1 MYKKKKQNKE
11 RALYKDIGNRL
22 LIKRR
27 ELHYTQEQMAEL
39 LGVSTGFYGMIERG
53 EKAPS
58 IEKLVMIYEVLGT
71 DITYLLTGN
80 DKDMQAA
87 NFMEQCPQEKRY
99 DFEQL
104 IKYALN
110 LAEIRHSKAIKLSD
124 HGSPSETDSVK
135 VPYDNE

>member
-1 MYKKKKQNKE
+1 MYEKKNGNESKE
-11 RALYKDIGNRL
+11 LHKNIGNRL

-39 LGVSTGFYGMIERG
+39 LGVSAGFYGMIERG

-58 IEKLVMIYEVLGT
+58 LEKLIIIYEKLGT

-80 DKDMQAA
+80 KSEASEISII
-87 NFMEQCPQEKRY
+87 NQCPRDKQY
-99 DFEQL
+99 DLEQL

-110 LAEIRHSKAIKLSD
+110 LAGIGHSGEVRISEENDAD
-124 HGSPSETDSVK
+124 HKKTGDK
-135 VPYDNE
+135 M

>member
-1 MYKKKKQNKE
+1 MYKKRKGKE
-11 RALYKDIGNRL
+11 ERTLYKEIGNRL

-39 LGVSTGFYGMIERG
+39 LGVSTGFYGMMERG

-58 IEKLVMIYEVLGT
+58 IEKLIMIYEELGT
-71 DITYLLTGN
+71 DITYLLTGDEKETQSSN
-80 DKDMQAA
+80 YIQR
-87 NFMEQCPQEKRY
+87 CPKEKRY

-110 LAEIRHSKAIKLSD
+110 LAEIRHLKSSKY
-124 HGSPSETDSVK
+124 SETEKDEN
-135 VPYDNE
+135 D

>member
-1 MYKKKKQNKE
+1 MYNKRRREEE
-11 RALYKDIGNRL
+11 RGLYKDIGNRL

-39 LGVSTGFYGMIERG
+39 IGVSAGFYGMIERG

-58 IEKLVMIYEVLGT
+58 IEKLIIIYKELGT
-71 DITYLLTGN
+71 DITYLLTGDEKERQFIN
-80 DKDMQAA
+80 LIEK
-87 NFMEQCPQEKRY
+87 CPKEKQY

-110 LAEIRHSKAIKLSD
+110 LAGTGLFNIERGEH
-124 HGSPSETDSVK
+124 
-135 VPYDNE
+135 

>member
-1 MYKKKKQNKE
+1 MNKSVENRERYKN
-11 RALYKDIGNRL
+11 IGNRL

-27 ELHYTQEQMAEL
+27 EIHYTQEQMAEA

-58 IEKLVMIYEVLGT
+58 IEKLIIMYEKLGI
-71 DITYLLTGN
+71 DITYLLTGKEN
-80 DKDMQAA
+80 ENQVF
-87 NFMEQCPQEKRY
+87 NYIERCPSEKKY

-110 LAEIRHSKAIKLSD
+110 LA
-124 HGSPSETDSVK
+124 SVK
-135 VPYDNE
+135 SC

>member
-1 MYKKKKQNKE
+1 MYEKKNGNESKE
-11 RALYKDIGNRL
+11 LHKNIGNRL

-39 LGVSTGFYGMIERG
+39 LGVSAGFYGMIERG

-58 IEKLVMIYEVLGT
+58 LEKLIIIYEKLGT

-80 DKDMQAA
+80 KSETSEI
-87 NFMEQCPQEKRY
+87 NIIEQCPRDKKY
-99 DFEQL
+99 DLEQL

-110 LAEIRHSKAIKLSD
+110 LAGIRHS
-124 HGSPSETDSVK
+124 GEVK
-135 VPYDNE
+135 IPEDKIEE

>member
-1 MYKKKKQNKE
+1 MDNKRRNKE
-11 RALYKDIGNRL
+11 ERELYKNIGSRL
-22 LIKRR
+22 LMKRR

-58 IEKLVMIYEVLGT
+58 IEKLVIIYERLGT

-80 DKDMQAA
+80 EKEGQVPDYIEK
-87 NFMEQCPQEKRY
+87 CPQDKKY

-104 IKYALN
+104 IKCALN
-110 LAEIRHSKAIKLSD
+110 LAENSGYGAKK
-124 HGSPSETDSVK
+124 
-135 VPYDNE
+135 